1 MGELEKLKQDC
12 IIKQKRGLH
21 IIIASI
27 VVWGG
32 ILAVELLNI
41 PVLTKNLFVFVC
53 TALLLPI
60 SYFISRLINVD
71 FQNKTNP
78 LTRLGML
85 FSMNQLLYLLIAM
98 WIYPTIPN
106 KMLMVLAIIFGAHL
120 LPYSWLY
127 NSRAY
132 LVSSIVIS
140 ILALLVGI
148 NFKPF
153 ILASVMLAMVVA
165 FCITLILE
173 NHQLKWRAPIR
184 KEDRSLFCYIILIFV
199 KLLTVGKQLLRRY
212 KNWIGKTT
220 EII

>member
-1 MGELEKLKQDC
+1 M
-12 IIKQKRGLH
+12 
-21 IIIASI
+21 
-27 VVWGG
+27 
-32 ILAVELLNI
+32 
-41 PVLTKNLFVFVC
+41 
-53 TALLLPI
+53 
-60 SYFISRLINVD
+60 D

-78 LTRLGML
+78 LTKLGML

-153 ILASVMLAMVVA
+153 ILASAMLAIVVA

-173 NHQLKWRAPIR
+173 NHQL
-184 KEDRSLFCYIILIFV
+184 D
-199 KLLTVGKQLLRRY
+199 
-212 KNWIGKTT
+212 
-220 EII
+220 